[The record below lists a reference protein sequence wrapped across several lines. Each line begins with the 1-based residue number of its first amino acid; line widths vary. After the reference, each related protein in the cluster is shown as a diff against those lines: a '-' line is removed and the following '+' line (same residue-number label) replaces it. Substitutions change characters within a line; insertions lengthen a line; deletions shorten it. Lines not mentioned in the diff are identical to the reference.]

1 MTTPPGRSILPIT
14 VLEKRVYRQRVRQQI
29 GVEGIFR
36 RILFFLIGTL
46 LFLFMVYPLFRMLSK
61 SLEDKTGA
69 FVGLDNYVK
78 YFSSPATSVSL
89 KNSLYVA
96 LVSTVLTITLAFIYA
111 YGLSRMTLRGKSV
124 LRAVAMLPI
133 FVPSLMQALAFIYM
147 FGNNGL
153 FTRTFG
159 INIHLY
165 GPTGI
170 IMSEVFY
177 AFPHA
182 FLILAAA
189 LALADARLYEAAE
202 ALRTSNRRI
211 FFTVTLP
218 AVKYGLMSAA
228 FVVFTLA
235 ITDFGA
241 PKVVGGNYD
250 VLATD
255 IYDQVVGQQ
264 NFSMG
269 ATVSTLLLIPAMIA
283 FVLDRIVQRRQVAQ
297 ITADITPLGPKPHR
311 PVVQTA
317 MFIYC
322 LMIVIFILSIYGI
335 VIAGSFIRFWPY
347 DTSLTLRN
355 FTFHVAGAHHPIQI
369 GPLEIPGGFRILWN
383 SLRLAGLTS
392 AIGTVVVFFSAY
404 LIEKSRELHLS
415 RSVLYLLSISPLA
428 VPGMVLGLAYIF
440 AFNDPSNPLNF
451 LYGTTLIL
459 VISTILHYYTVPFL
473 TATTALKQL
482 DPEFEA
488 IGESLDAPFYRTFWR
503 ITVPVTLPAII
514 EIAMYFFLNA
524 MVTISA
530 IVFLF
535 VPGNEMASLAVMLL
549 DDAGNSAE
557 AMAMSLLI
565 LITGL
570 IARGIFYLLTR
581 GVRQRTQAWTRR

>member
-1 MTTPPGRSILPIT
+1 MTTLPAPADEH
-14 VLEKRVYRQRVRQQI
+14 LHQQRVRQQL
-29 GVEGIFR
+29 GAEDVLR
-36 RILFFLIGTL
+36 RILFVLIGVA
-46 LFLFMVYPLFRMLSK
+46 LFLFMVFPLYRMLTK
-61 SLEDKTGA
+61 SLENKAGE
-69 FVGLDNYVK
+69 FVGLANYID
-78 YFSSPATSVSL
+78 YFSSSATSVSL
-89 KNSLYVA
+89 RHSLYVS
-96 LVSTVLTITLAFIYA
+96 LVSTVITVTLAFIYA
-111 YGLSRMTLRGKSV
+111 YALTRMTIRGRGL

-133 FVPSLMQALAFIYM
+133 FVPSMMQALSFIYL
-147 FGNNGL
+147 FGNNGV

-177 AFPHA
+177 AFPHVL
-182 FLILAAA
+182 LILSAA

-202 ALRTSNRRI
+202 SLRASNWRI
-211 FFTVTLP
+211 FRSVTLP
-218 AVKYGLMSAA
+218 SVRYGLMSAG

-255 IYDQVVGQQ
+255 IYSQVVGQQ

-269 ATVSTLLLIPAMIA
+269 ATVSTLLLIPAMLA
-283 FVLDRIVQRRQVAQ
+283 FVLDRWVQRRQVAQ
-297 ITADITPLGPKPHR
+297 ITADITPMGPKPHR
-311 PVVQTA
+311 PLVQTA
-317 MFIYC
+317 AFIYC
-322 LMIVIFILSIYGI
+322 LLIVIFILSVYGI
-335 VIAGSFIRFWPY
+335 MVVGSFIKFWPY
-347 DTSLTLRN
+347 DLSFTLRN

-369 GPLEIPGGFRILWN
+369 GPLELPGGFQILWN
-383 SLRLAGLTS
+383 SIKMAGLT
-392 AIGTVVVFFSAY
+392 AVIGTVVVFFSAY
-404 LIEKSRELHLS
+404 LIEKSRGLS
-415 RSVLYLLSISPLA
+415 RSRAVLYLLSITPLA

-440 AFNDPSNPLNF
+440 TFNDPDYPLNF
-451 LYGTTLIL
+451 MYGTMSIL
-459 VISTILHYYTVPFL
+459 VISTVFHYYTVPFL
-473 TATTALKQL
+473 TATTALKQM

-488 IGESLDAPFYRTFWR
+488 IGESLDTPFYRTFWR
-503 ITVPVTLPAII
+503 VTVPVALPAII

-530 IVFLF
+530 LVFLF
-535 VPGNEMASLAVMLL
+535 VPGNELASLAVMLL

-570 IARGIFYLLTR
+570 IARGLFYLLTR
-581 GVRQRTQAWTRR
+581 GIRQRTQAWTKR